1 MPSPTIPAT
10 APVHPSASTWM
21 ARLAVVAAL
30 LFSLARAAIV
40 LSGGLRSSGW
50 DLALVM
56 TPVLLALL
64 LLAGV
69 GLSLLGPWRRPVRLV
84 VVGPG
89 RLRAPATPS
98 VGWLVAAQ
106 VMVFTAA
113 ITQFGVVSVDL
124 LRDPDAPEP
133 FGYLLAVVTWLMA
146 ALWLLLLV
154 AFVVAFFD
162 GRPRMDL
169 TPSGIEYRDLLGR
182 RHIAWEAL
190 APGTPVREPSGNSLV
205 LTVVRP
211 ELVERRGLA
220 WGLAARPWLT
230 LSYLSI
236 HPWFLTDVLRWYV
249 DHPQERTA
257 IGTAAGNERLC
268 RALGVG
274 C

>member
-1 MPSPTIPAT
+1 MPSPTIPAN
-10 APVHPSASTWM
+10 APVHPSPSTRI

-30 LFSLARAAIV
+30 LLSLVRAAIV
-40 LSGGLRSSGW
+40 LAGAPRSSGW
-50 DLALVM
+50 FIALGM

-64 LLAGV
+64 LLVGV
-69 GLSLLGPWRRPVRLV
+69 GLSLLRVWRRPVRLV

-89 RLRAPATPS
+89 RLRVPAAPAF
-98 VGWLVAAQ
+98 GWLVAAQ

-113 ITQFGVVSVDL
+113 ITQFGVVAVDL

-133 FGYLLAVVTWLMA
+133 FGYLLAAGTWLMA
-146 ALWLLLLV
+146 ALWLLLVV
-154 AFVVAFFD
+154 AFVVAVFA

-169 TPSGIEYRDLLGR
+169 TPSGIEQRDLLGR

-205 LTVVRP
+205 LMVVRP
-211 ELVERRGLA
+211 ELVARRGLV
-220 WGLAARPWLT
+220 WGLATRPWLA
-230 LSYLSI
+230 LSYFSI

-249 DHPQERTA
+249 DHPQERA
-257 IGTAAGNERLC
+257 GIGTEAGNVRLC

-274 C
+274 